1 MKQFRVL
8 YVLKNFPQ
16 MSETYIK
23 PEIESVKQC
32 CEIKIV
38 STKAANLPAQR
49 HEPYEQVTELAAIRE
64 IIQDYRPDVLHS
76 HWLHSVKMLG
86 RLSRQTGAPFTV
98 RAHCFDSMW
107 P

>member
-1 MKQFRVL
+1 MKRFRVL

-23 PEIESVKQC
+23 TEIEAVKPY

-38 STKAANLPAQR
+38 STKAANLPAR
-49 HEPYEQVTELAAIRE
+49 SHEPYERLSEVAAIRE
-64 IIQDYRPDVLHS
+64 IIEDFRPDVLHS

-86 RLSRQTGAPFTV
+86 DLSRQTGVPFTV
-98 RAHCFDSMW
+98 RAHSFDAI
-107 P
+107 